1 MRGRS
6 IKAMVAA
13 ALYYSCRKERIPRTL
28 QELVDQTTCTPRD
41 IRRCYRI
48 IIRELELKVP
58 AMDPVMLIPK
68 YSDELGLS
76 LEVEKAA
83 AELLNKFSKRMTTSG
98 KDPKG
103 LVAAAIY
110 LASQTLH
117 EAKSQSRI
125 ARTIGVT
132 EVTLRSRYKEFLS
145 FINK

>member
-1 MRGRS
+1 
-6 IKAMVAA
+6 MV
-13 ALYYSCRKERIPRTL
+13 
-28 QELVDQTTCTPRD
+28 
-41 IRRCYRI
+41 
-48 IIRELELKVP
+48 
-58 AMDPVMLIPK
+58 
-68 YSDELGLS
+68 
-76 LEVEKAA
+76 
-83 AELLNKFSKRMTTSG
+83 TSG

-132 EVTLRSRYKEFLS
+132 EVTLRSRYKEFLT